1 MGARLLRGRSFT
13 ERDTESSPWVAVINE
28 SLARQFFPDEDPIGK
43 TLYTDQAKP
52 REIVGIVSDIRQ
64 KNLQNIR
71 YPATIYAPHTQHLT
85 EYAPGGARNYLN
97 KQLILKTSVNPTS
110 LAADL
115 RRIVADVD
123 PGVYVSD
130 IETMQARLDMTVTT
144 ERFWMRTLGIFST
157 LALVLATVGIYG
169 VVAYA
174 VAQRTHE
181 IGVRMALG
189 AQRTDVLKMVLRQG
203 MVLSLGGLI
212 VGVLGAVA
220 ATRLLSSWVYEIEAT
235 DPATFATVA
244 VVLVGI
250 ALLATYVPARG
261 ATRVD
266 PVNAMRSE

>member
-1 MGARLLRGRSFT
+1 MRGRSFT

-28 SLARQFFPDEDPIGK
+28 SLARQFFPDEDPIGR
-43 TLYTDQAKP
+43 TLYPGQDRP
-52 REIVGIVSDIRQ
+52 REIIGIVGDIRQ
-64 KNLQNIR
+64 ENLQNIGP
-71 YPATIYAPHTQHLT
+71 PATMYAPHTQHLT
-85 EYAPGGARNYLN
+85 EYGGGSREHLN
-97 KQLILKTSVNPTS
+97 KQLILKTSLNATS

-123 PGVYVSD
+123 PGVVVYDV
-130 IETMQARLDMTVTT
+130 ETMKAQLDRTVTT

-157 LALVLATVGIYG
+157 LALVLAIVGIYG
-169 VVAYA
+169 VISYA

-189 AQRTDVLKMVLRQG
+189 AQRTDVLRMVIRQG
-203 MVLSLGGLI
+203 VVLAVGGVI

-220 ATRLLSSWVYEIEAT
+220 ATRLIASELFGVEAT
-235 DPATFATVA
+235 DPATFVAVA